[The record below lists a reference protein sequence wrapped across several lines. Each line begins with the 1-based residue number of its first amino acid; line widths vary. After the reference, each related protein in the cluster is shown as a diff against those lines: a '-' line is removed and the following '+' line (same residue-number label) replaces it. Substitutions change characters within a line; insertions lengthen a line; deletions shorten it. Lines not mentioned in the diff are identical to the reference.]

1 MAAPDQRDIE
11 DVAYPA
17 PLLLLLGLFMM
28 LEPSRDAFDACCER
42 SGGRTLLDNCLRFLG
57 YPPDK
62 VKELPHS
69 VTIDRYLRDLD
80 PTFLRDLIIDL
91 FRHLIRSKAL
101 HAAKLF
107 KTFRFTIDA
116 THTVRRHQRHCPTCL
131 TCTHKNGTTD
141 YFHVVVS
148 VLLVTPSGLCI
159 PVLSKAADNPADG
172 NYDKQNC
179 EINTAKL
186 IIPELKKLFPQLDV
200 TLIGDALYA
209 CEPIIDLCEKNRW
222 SYILSFKDGSLPTL
236 WKAAEKQRQ
245 ENPGQSNKIITA
257 QGDRYEY
264 SWACNLKHKDKDVHA
279 VWLKRTIIDKN
290 GEPQTTLFAYI
301 TDWRPDAGNIRQII
315 DSGGRLRQHHENC
328 YNDLKNRG
336 FHLTHDYG
344 SRGHASS
351 NYLALMQITHMIM
364 ALGMKS
370 DLIRKLPGLP
380 ANALPMASPMDFAF
394 KTFSNFV
401 DSVREGL
408 RHTALGAGVLL
419 AGFAATC
426 HAKLKVDSA

>member
-245 ENPGQSNKIITA
+245 ETPASRTRSSPPKETAMSTPGPATSSTRTKTSTPSGLSAPSSTKTENPRPPSSPTSPTGVPTLATSVKSSTPEADCAN
-257 QGDRYEY
+257 
-264 SWACNLKHKDKDVHA
+264 
-279 VWLKRTIIDKN
+279 
-290 GEPQTTLFAYI
+290 TTRI
-301 TDWRPDAGNIRQII
+301 
-315 DSGGRLRQHHENC
+315 
-328 YNDLKNRG
+328 
-336 FHLTHDYG
+336 
-344 SRGHASS
+344 
-351 NYLALMQITHMIM
+351 
-364 ALGMKS
+364 
-370 DLIRKLPGLP
+370 
-380 ANALPMASPMDFAF
+380 
-394 KTFSNFV
+394 
-401 DSVREGL
+401 
-408 RHTALGAGVLL
+408 
-419 AGFAATC
+419 ATTT
-426 HAKLKVDSA
+426 